1 MSTTAKAYCYDGKK
15 PFTLVKWK
23 IQKGSQLFYNS
34 VILSYKQDGDAGDR
48 KELLLKYKSSL
59 GGSVIELIQSE
70 GKVVQP
76 GAQLLKIE
84 PCTHPVIMK
93 DLCAECGADLR
104 DLDKDNFAKLTAET
118 TFSMVHIVPELKV
131 SLQQAEEL
139 GKDDETRLLKNRKLV
154 LLVDLDQTLIHTTN
168 DNVPEDLPDVFHFQL
183 YGSYSPWYHTKLR
196 PGTGTFLENIS
207 KYYELHICTFGAR
220 LYAHKIAK
228 ILDPKGTFFSHRIL
242 SRDEC
247 FDATS
252 KTGNLKGLFP
262 RGDNMVCIIDD
273 REDVWNFAP
282 NVIHVKPYSYFR
294 NTGDINAPPPSSPPQ
309 YLKDQ
314 SAKTQSS
321 PVQIPKQ
328 DQSTN
333 PATQPSSQ
341 DPKQDPSTK
350 PIIQPSPVQNP
361 KQDQSSNPVTQP
373 SASQTLDQSANPIIP
388 SSHPQNL
395 KQDQLAKSTV
405 PSSSFSQKQASFSQN
420 LEQNKSTKPE
430 IQLCS
435 QNQKQKNRPTNTII
449 ALPYQSLKDIEAS
462 KTVEDVDA
470 IEITNSTVISN
481 ASSNFGKDL
490 TEKEKLTETQNSNIA
505 SDVPGVTVDSKTS
518 EESTKNNSGDLNK
531 VENNNTME
539 STENANNSTSSTADS
554 YSATN
559 EPDDYLL
566 YLEEILIR
574 IHQTFYELFEKINTD
589 GVKTIPDLKEIVPSV
604 RRDVLKNVNIVFSSV
619 IPTNCVSENHH
630 IWTLAESMGA
640 RVFKDLHLE
649 KTRKRTTHVISSKP
663 GTAKVNA
670 AKRQNGIQIVTLD
683 WLFCCAERWERV
695 DEKLFPLPKE
705 LSTSG
710 ENENSVHP
718 FNNSAVMK
726 SRFKRTHSSKK
737 KLNEKEQLKKEKEDK
752 FSERIFVEAGL
763 SLSQEDIEDME
774 REIDA
779 SCSEESDDEHSKNTS
794 SDSSSSSAESLS
806 SGDYPRGWKKRRKC
820 DPGDVDEEMER
831 EPSESSDAD
840 TIGSVDE
847 EIAEAV
853 KQEFGNF

>member
-1 MSTTAKAYCYDGKK
+1 MSSSSNVYRYDGKK

-34 VILSYKQDGDAGDR
+34 VILSYKQDGDAGDG

-59 GGSVIELIQSE
+59 GGSVMELIQSE

-76 GAQLLKIE
+76 GAELLKIE

-104 DLDKDNFAKLTAET
+104 DLDRDNFEKLTAET

-168 DNVPEDLPDVFHFQL
+168 DNVPEELPDVFHFQL

-196 PGTGTFLENIS
+196 PGTVTFLENIS

-309 YLKDQ
+309 YPKDQ
-314 SAKTQSS
+314 SVKTQSS
-321 PVQIPKQ
+321 PAQSPAQ
-328 DQSTN
+328 DQPAN
-333 PATQPSSQ
+333 PAIQPSQ
-341 DPKQDPSTK
+341 NLKQAQSAK
-350 PIIQPSPVQNP
+350 PIKQPSPVENLI
-361 KQDQSSNPVTQP
+361 QDQSSNPVTQP
-373 SASQTLDQSANPIIP
+373 SSSQNPI
-388 SSHPQNL
+388 
-395 KQDQLAKSTV
+395 QDH
-405 PSSSFSQKQASFSQN
+405 SQN
-420 LEQNKSTKPE
+420 SKENNRLTDTE
-430 IQLCS
+430 IA
-435 QNQKQKNRPTNTII
+435 PDE
-449 ALPYQSLKDIEAS
+449 SLKNTEDS
-462 KTVEDVDA
+462 KIMVNANANEV
-470 IEITNSTVISN
+470 TNCSVISD
-481 ASSNFGKDL
+481 ASSNVDKDL
-490 TEKEKLTETQNSNIA
+490 TEKEKLTETQNSAIA
-505 SDVPGVTVDSKTS
+505 PETFNVTVGSKTS
-518 EESTKNNSGDLNK
+518 EESTKNNSNDLNK
-531 VENNNTME
+531 VENN
-539 STENANNSTSSTADS
+539 SSPKSAENVNNSASGTADL
-554 YSATN
+554 YCATN
-559 EPDDYLL
+559 ETDDYLL
-566 YLEEILIR
+566 YLEEILIK
-574 IHQTFYELFEKINTD
+574 IHHTFYDLFEKINTD

-604 RRDVLKNVNIVFSSV
+604 RRNVLKNVNIVFSSV
-619 IPTNCVSENHH
+619 IPTNCVPENHH
-630 IWTLAESMGA
+630 IWTLAESLGA

-649 KTRKRTTHVISSKP
+649 KTRKKTTHIISSKP

-670 AKRQNGIQIVTLD
+670 ARRQSDIHIVTLD

-695 DEKLFPLPKE
+695 DEKLFQLPKE
-705 LSTSG
+705 LPTSG
-710 ENENSVHP
+710 DSVHP

-726 SRFKRTHSSKK
+726 SRFKRTHGSKK

-763 SLSQEDIEDME
+763 SLSKEDIEDME
-774 REIDA
+774 REINA
-779 SCSEESDDEHSKNTS
+779 SCSDESDDENSKSAS
-794 SDSSSSSAESLS
+794 SDSSSSSVESLS
-806 SGDYPRGWKKRRKC
+806 SGDYPRGWKKRKKC
-820 DPGDVDEEMER
+820 DPEDVDEEIER